1 MSELYEQSKKID
13 AGIEARRQQIT
24 SAKRMV
30 RELKGKEAAI
40 KWGMLRNEKRDAQKA
55 SKAFDKENRAYQ
67 GSLRRQ
73 FLDYVSARHFEDAQT
88 KSILLKE
95 QAIEK
100 RLQKLKA
107 VAEDRLKVVEG
118 FRASLLEAEWRGHLE
133 AEEREQQAAMREA
146 YVERLRDERAFRE
159 EVATIER
166 IVEFEERKRKR
177 LEDIDFEQ
185 FQVLREQQE
194 VMRNIEILMKCYK

>member
-1 MSELYEQSKKID
+1 M
-13 AGIEARRQQIT
+13 
-24 SAKRMV
+24 
-30 RELKGKEAAI
+30 
-40 KWGMLRNEKRDAQKA
+40 
-55 SKAFDKENRAYQ
+55 
-67 GSLRRQ
+67 
-73 FLDYVSARHFEDAQT
+73 

-107 VAEDRLKVVEG
+107 IAEDRLKIVEG
-118 FRASLLEAEWRGHLE
+118 FRTSLLEAEWRGHL
-133 AEEREQQAAMREA
+133 AVEERERQAVLREE
-146 YVERLRDERAFRE
+146 YVERLRDERSFRE

-185 FQVLREQQE
+185 F
-194 VMRNIEILMKCYK
+194 